1 MGSEMCI
8 RDRHII
14 LQVGSIIR
22 DKRTGNLGAIIEVRN
37 VNVIGIERLPVFSV
51 MWRGD
56 ELVENVIG
64 QQLLNERYEFVSQIK
79 ADT

>member
-1 MGSEMCI
+1 M
-8 RDRHII
+8 
-14 LQVGSIIR
+14 QVGSIIR
-22 DKRTGNLGAIIEVRN
+22 DKRTGNLGAIIEVSN

-51 MWRGD
+51 IWRGD
-56 ELVENVIG
+56 ELVENVIV

>member
-1 MGSEMCI
+1 M
-8 RDRHII
+8 
-14 LQVGSIIR
+14 QVGSIIR
-22 DKRTGNLGAIIEVRN
+22 YKRTGNLGAIIEVRN

-51 MWRGD
+51 IWRGD

>member
-1 MGSEMCI
+1 M
-8 RDRHII
+8 
-14 LQVGSIIR
+14 QVGSIIR

-51 MWRGD
+51 IWRGD

>member
-1 MGSEMCI
+1 M
-8 RDRHII
+8 
-14 LQVGSIIR
+14 QVGSIIR